1 MIQTHDWPEAIA
13 GDQIAVDYDDEALAE
28 KVEKKR
34 LSESEAMKIICKRFS
49 DVQAKKIMALWQ
61 EYEDGQ
67 SQEAQI
73 IYQLDKLQAVQKAR
87 KYEKMGEPVKTQEFI
102 DYELH
107 KNRIT
112 NPVLVEEMAK
122 IEKEVGGDN
131 GQE

>member
-1 MIQTHDWPEAIA
+1 MTKP
-13 GDQIAVDYDDEALAE
+13 
-28 KVEKKR
+28 
-34 LSESEAMKIICKRFS
+34 
-49 DVQAKKIMALWQ
+49 
-61 EYEDGQ
+61 
-67 SQEAQI
+67 
-73 IYQLDKLQAVQKAR
+73 IYLDHNATTPLDKRVLDKMIPYFSEVYGNASSIDHLHGNHAKQAVQKAR